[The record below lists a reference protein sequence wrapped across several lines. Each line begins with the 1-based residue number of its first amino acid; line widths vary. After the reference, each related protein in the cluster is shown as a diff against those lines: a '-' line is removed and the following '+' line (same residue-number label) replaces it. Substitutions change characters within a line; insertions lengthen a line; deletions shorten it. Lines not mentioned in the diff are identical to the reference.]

1 MDFLATGNFACFSA
15 EVFRHCN
22 PILLPAGTSYIVR
35 LVNPDKHTRVVCGM
49 SGGVD
54 SSTAAALLVEQG
66 YDVIGVTLKLWK
78 HDCFSPDEDLFKCC
92 GAKAA
97 ADVRAVCDH
106 LGIPFH
112 LIDGA
117 EEFQRQVISHFAAE
131 YKAGRTP
138 NPCILCNEHLKFGTL
153 LQRADQLDAQYVATG
168 HYARVERALSP
179 SISPTVVGTSRC
191 DVLAREAAGETLA
204 LLNAARTAQ
213 RAVPTTGRYLLKRG
227 RDPRKDQ
234 SYFLFS
240 LRQDQLAR
248 ALFPVGDQTKSDTRA
263 AARQRKLKTAEKEES
278 MEICFV
284 PDNDYGKF
292 LQQTNLAKKHRGEI
306 VDLHGRVL
314 GHHDGI
320 EFYTIGQ
327 RKGLGLSS
335 PKPLYVIDLDAA
347 NNRVIVGDDSALD
360 RDEFVAD
367 HCNWIPFDTPP
378 AQVEAT
384 VKIRYNHPGT
394 PATVT
399 PLGQGRAKVKLHEPQ
414 RAITPG
420 QAAVFY
426 QDDLVLGGGWIM
438 R

>member
-1 MDFLATGNFACFSA
+1 
-15 EVFRHCN
+15 
-22 PILLPAGTSYIVR
+22 
-35 LVNPDKHTRVVCGM
+35 M

-78 HDCFSPDEDLFKCC
+78 QDCFSPAQDLFKCC
-92 GAKAA
+92 GSRAM

-112 LIDGA
+112 MIDDA
-117 EEFQRQVISHFAAE
+117 EEFQKEVISRFAAE
-131 YKAGRTP
+131 YRAGRTP

-153 LQRADQLDAQYVATG
+153 LQRADQFGAQYVATG
-168 HYARVERALSP
+168 HYARVER
-179 SISPTVVGTSRC
+179 VVGAPSTVSASCGNEPRRAEP
-191 DVLAREAAGETLA
+191 VLGA
-204 LLNAARTAQ
+204 
-213 RAVPTTGRYLLKRG
+213 PGRYLLKRG

-248 ALFPVGDQTKSDTRA
+248 ALFPVGGQTKSDTRA
-263 AARQRKLKTAEKEES
+263 AARRRELKTAEKKES

-292 LQQTNLAKKHRGEI
+292 LREADLAQKHRGEI

-327 RKGLGLSS
+327 RKGLGITT
-335 PKPLYVIDLDAA
+335 PKPVYVIELDAA
-347 NNRVIVGDDSALD
+347 NNRVVVGDDSALD
-360 RDEFVAD
+360 RDEFTVD
-367 HCNWIPFDTPP
+367 RCNWIPFETPP
-378 AQVEAT
+378 ASIEAT

-399 PLGQGRAKVKLHEPQ
+399 PLGNGSAKVKLHSPQ

-426 QDDLVLGGGWIM
+426 QDDLVVGGGWIVK
-438 R
+438 